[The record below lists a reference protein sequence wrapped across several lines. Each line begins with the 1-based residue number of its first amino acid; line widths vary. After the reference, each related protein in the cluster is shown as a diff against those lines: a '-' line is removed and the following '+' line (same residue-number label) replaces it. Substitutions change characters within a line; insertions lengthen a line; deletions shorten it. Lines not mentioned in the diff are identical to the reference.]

1 MSDTVFLVP
10 ILAVIGFFGWLLSI
24 SPVGRAYADRLRQRA
39 APDDVATLQTS
50 LDALRRDVAELANR
64 MDFAERM
71 LAERRE
77 PGRLEPRDAKSA
89 GGER

>member
-24 SPVGRAYADRLRQRA
+24 SPVGRALADRLRQRA
-39 APDDVATLQTS
+39 APEDVASLQMS
-50 LDALRRDVAELANR
+50 VDALRRDVAELVNR

-71 LAERRE
+71 LAERRD
-77 PGRLEPRDAKSA
+77 PARLEPRDAKA
-89 GGER
+89 ARGER

>member
-24 SPVGRAYADRLRQRA
+24 SPVGRAFADRLRQRG
-39 APDDVATLQTS
+39 APDDVATLQVS
-50 LDALRRDVAELANR
+50 LDTLRRDVAELANR

-71 LAERRE
+71 LAERRD
-77 PGRLEPRDAKSA
+77 PARLESRDAPSA
-89 GGER
+89 RGER